1 MSFMYINPG
10 TADLLDVAG
19 GTTVEG
25 GKFNPYGGVAFW
37 QPSSKKGVTI
47 PEVPTEIYAKV
58 TLAIRGALSS
68 SVEAHM
74 YAGNSNGWVI
84 RESSG
89 TWYLDMV
96 CCNTQI
102 EHLDNEEIN
111 LNFNGLNDILFHAKS
126 GYSEQGL
133 YSITINGVEVFK
145 RNRTVRFVQ
154 SDSYAV
160 PSDVVAFYSRNE
172 KALFSNIIVSDTP
185 VGCKDQVGILPVMET
200 DTDMTAN
207 DDGSY
212 TATAAGQRFI
222 QTIDAEALINTYGG
236 ASHVSGLYISGNPA
250 YTTGAELTKA
260 IACGGKETLSDIASV
275 TLSTDNTAKTLIG
288 GAVSMTL
295 EDLRGYRF
303 GWKAGE

>member
-10 TADLLDVAG
+10 DADLLDVEG

-25 GKFNPYGGVAFW
+25 DKFNPYGGVAFW
-37 QPSSKKGVTI
+37 QPISQKGVTI
-47 PEVPTEIYAKV
+47 PEIPTEIYVKV
-58 TLAIRGALSS
+58 TLTIQGGMSS
-68 SVEAHM
+68 TVEAHM
-74 YAGNSNGWVI
+74 YTGNSNGWTI

-89 TWYLDMV
+89 ARYLDLT
-96 CCNTQI
+96 CCNSQFA
-102 EHLDNEEIN
+102 HLKNEENN

-126 GYSEQGL
+126 GYYEQGL
-133 YSITINGVEVFK
+133 FSVTINGVEVFTT
-145 RNRTVRFVQ
+145 NRTVNFVQ
-154 SDSYAV
+154 NGSYAV

-172 KALFSNIIVSDTP
+172 KALFSNIIVSDSP
-185 VGCKDQVGILPVMET
+185 VGCKEQVGILPVTET
-200 DTDMTAN
+200 DTDMTVN

-212 TATAAGQRFI
+212 TASAAGQRFI
-222 QTIDAEALINTYGG
+222 QMIDAEALINTYGG
-236 ASHVSGLYISGNPA
+236 SSQVSGLYISGNPA

-275 TLSTDNTAKTLIG
+275 TLSMDNTAKALIG
-288 GAVSMTL
+288 GSVSMNL